1 MVELRIVHVIKA
13 KDTKKN
19 LIIRGREKICYIP
32 FPVWI
37 KVPNDIAVR
46 LLALSQV
53 NLWNCFNL
61 WPVFLVFFS
70 FPETFFFVFLG
81 LFFCEELVFT
91 GFFCTFFFNFDV
103 RLPEKNC
110 INMLSIEYFS
120 HSCQFNVSF

>member
-1 MVELRIVHVIKA
+1 MIELRIVQIIKA

-19 LIIRGREKICYIP
+19 LMIRGREQLCYIP

-61 WPVFLVFFS
+61 SPVFSVFFS

-81 LFFCEELVFT
+81 FFW
-91 GFFCTFFFNFDV
+91 TFFFNVDV

-110 INMLSIEYFS
+110 INMLLIEYFS
-120 HSCQFNVSF
+120 HSFKFKC